1 MNLSI
6 KNKVIVGILLVLTL
20 LSFACE
26 KKAEAVKA
34 QTPTEAYK
42 SLYAAVKSK
51 NADAVKQT
59 VSDNTHG
66 LAEFMAAQQKQPVE
80 KIYENGFT
88 ATTFSPTLPE
98 MRDERIKDKFGAL
111 EVFNA
116 KDNRWEDLPFIF
128 EDGGW
133 KLAVG
138 DVFKNTYT
146 SPGEGQAEFE
156 RRSSGS
162 DNMMMQMNSNTPA
175 NTSANK
181 MNAMPP
187 VNKAKK

>member
-6 KNKVIVGILLVLTL
+6 NKKVIVGIIFVLTI

-51 NADAVKQT
+51 NASTVKQY
-59 VSDNTHG
+59 VSVNTQG
-66 LAEFMAAQQKQPVE
+66 LADFMAAQQKQPVE

-88 ATTFSPTLPE
+88 ATTFSPALPE
-98 MRDERIKDKFGAL
+98 MRDERVKDNFGAL

-116 KDNRWEDLPFIF
+116 KDNRWEDLPFIL

-138 DVFKNTYT
+138 DVFKNTYK

-156 RRSSGS
+156 RRSSGN
-162 DNMMMQMNSNTPA
+162 DNMMQMNSNTPA
-175 NTSANK
+175 NSSVNK
-181 MNAMPP
+181 MNQSPP
-187 VNKAKK
+187 VNANKK

>member
-1 MNLSI
+1 MLF
-6 KNKVIVGILLVLTL
+6 VLTL

-51 NADAVKQT
+51 NADAVKQFAS
-59 VSDNTHG
+59 VNTQG

-98 MRDERIKDKFGAL
+98 IRDERIKDNFGAL

-116 KDNRWEDLPFIF
+116 KDNRWEDLPFVF

-138 DVFKNTYT
+138 DVFKNTYK

-156 RRSSGS
+156 RRASGN
-162 DNMMMQMNSNTPA
+162 DNTMMMQMNSNTSA
-175 NTSANK
+175 NSSVNK